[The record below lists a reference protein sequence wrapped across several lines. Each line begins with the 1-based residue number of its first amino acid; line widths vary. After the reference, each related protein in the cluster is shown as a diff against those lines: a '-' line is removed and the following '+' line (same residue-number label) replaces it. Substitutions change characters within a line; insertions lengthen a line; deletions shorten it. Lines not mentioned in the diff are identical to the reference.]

1 MNNYIFT
8 SESVSDGHPD
18 KVADQISDALVDAGL
33 EKGDETTRVAIETL
47 VTTNHVTVAGEVKN
61 FNLTD
66 ATVERIIHPNIVLL
80 AGGLFIISSISDY
93 FDGYLARVLN
103 QSSKL
108 GTLLDPIADK
118 LLIAS
123 VIVVLVDTNVISNL
137 HVIPA
142 IIILLREI
150 AISGLR
156 EFLAKMNTDMPVSKL
171 AKYKTTF
178 QMVSLSILIIS
189 LGFQL
194 NDFLWNLGLVTLWIA
209 AIITLLSGY
218 NYMAKGLK
226 HI

>member
-1 MNNYIFT
+1 MAKIYTIPNIITFIRIFLIPIILYLLF
-8 SESVSDGHPD
+8 SE
-18 KVADQISDALVDAGL
+18 
-33 EKGDETTRVAIETL
+33 
-47 VTTNHVTVAGEVKN
+47 N
-61 FNLTD
+61 
-66 ATVERIIHPNIVLL
+66 PNIVLI
-80 AGGLFIISSISDY
+80 AGLLFIVSSVSDY
-93 FDGYLARVLN
+93 FDGYLARTLN

-123 VIVVLVDTNVISNL
+123 VIVVLVDTGVISNI
-137 HVIPA
+137 HVVPA

-156 EFLAKMNTDMPVSKL
+156 EFLAKLNTDMPVSKL

-189 LGFQL
+189 LGFEL
-194 NDFLWNLGLVTLWIA
+194 NDLLWNIGLTTLWIA
-209 AIITLLSGY
+209 AIITVLSGY
-218 NYMAKGLK
+218 NYMVKGLR

>member
-1 MNNYIFT
+1 MAKIYTIPNIITFIRIFLIPIILYLLF
-8 SESVSDGHPD
+8 SE
-18 KVADQISDALVDAGL
+18 
-33 EKGDETTRVAIETL
+33 
-47 VTTNHVTVAGEVKN
+47 N
-61 FNLTD
+61 
-66 ATVERIIHPNIVLL
+66 PNIVLI
-80 AGGLFIISSISDY
+80 AGLLFIISSVSDY
-93 FDGYLARVLN
+93 FDGYLARTLN

-123 VIVVLVDTNVISNL
+123 VIVVLVDTGVISNI
-137 HVIPA
+137 HVVPA

-156 EFLAKMNTDMPVSKL
+156 EFLAKLNTDLPVSKL

-189 LGFQL
+189 LGFEL
-194 NDFLWNLGLVTLWIA
+194 NDLLWNIGLITLWIA

>member
-1 MNNYIFT
+1 MAKIYTIPNIITFIRIFLIPIILYLLF
-8 SESVSDGHPD
+8 SE
-18 KVADQISDALVDAGL
+18 
-33 EKGDETTRVAIETL
+33 
-47 VTTNHVTVAGEVKN
+47 N
-61 FNLTD
+61 
-66 ATVERIIHPNIVLL
+66 PNIVLI
-80 AGGLFIISSISDY
+80 AGLLFIVSSVSDY
-93 FDGYLARVLN
+93 FDGYLARTLN

-123 VIVVLVDTNVISNL
+123 VIVVLVDTGVITNI
-137 HVIPA
+137 HVVPA

-156 EFLAKMNTDMPVSKL
+156 EFLAKLNTDMPVSKL
-171 AKYKTTF
+171 AKYKTAF

-189 LGFQL
+189 LGFEL
-194 NDFLWNLGLVTLWIA
+194 NDLLWNIGLITLWIA

-218 NYMAKGLK
+218 NYMVKGLK

>member
-1 MNNYIFT
+1 MAKIYTIPNIITF
-8 SESVSDGHPD
+8 
-18 KVADQISDALVDAGL
+18 I
-33 EKGDETTRVAIETL
+33 
-47 VTTNHVTVAGEVKN
+47 
-61 FNLTD
+61 
-66 ATVERIIHPNIVLL
+66 RIILIPIILYLLFSENPNIVLL
-80 AGGLFIISSISDY
+80 AGGLFIVSSVSDY

>member
-1 MNNYIFT
+1 MAKIYTIPNIITFIRIFLIPIILYLLF
-8 SESVSDGHPD
+8 SE
-18 KVADQISDALVDAGL
+18 
-33 EKGDETTRVAIETL
+33 
-47 VTTNHVTVAGEVKN
+47 N
-61 FNLTD
+61 
-66 ATVERIIHPNIVLL
+66 PNIVLI
-80 AGGLFIISSISDY
+80 AGLLFIVSSVSDY
-93 FDGYLARVLN
+93 FDGYLARTLN

-123 VIVVLVDTNVISNL
+123 VIVVLVDTGVISNI
-137 HVIPA
+137 HVVPA

-156 EFLAKMNTDMPVSKL
+156 EFLAKLNADMPVSKL
-171 AKYKTTF
+171 ANYKTTF

-189 LGFQL
+189 LGFEL
-194 NDFLWNLGLVTLWIA
+194 NDLLWNIGLITLWIA

-218 NYMAKGLK
+218 NYMVKGLK

>member
-1 MNNYIFT
+1 MAKIYTIPNIITF
-8 SESVSDGHPD
+8 
-18 KVADQISDALVDAGL
+18 I
-33 EKGDETTRVAIETL
+33 
-47 VTTNHVTVAGEVKN
+47 
-61 FNLTD
+61 
-66 ATVERIIHPNIVLL
+66 RIILIPIILYLLFSENQNIVLL

-171 AKYKTTF
+171 AKYKTKF

>member
-1 MNNYIFT
+1 LF
-8 SESVSDGHPD
+8 SE
-18 KVADQISDALVDAGL
+18 
-33 EKGDETTRVAIETL
+33 
-47 VTTNHVTVAGEVKN
+47 N
-61 FNLTD
+61 
-66 ATVERIIHPNIVLL
+66 PNIVLL

-156 EFLAKMNTDMPVSKL
+156 EFLAKMNTDMPVSRL

-194 NDFLWNLGLVTLWIA
+194 NDFLWNLGPCNALDSSDYYIA
-209 AIITLLSGY
+209 VWL
-218 NYMAKGLK
+218 
-226 HI
+226 

>member
-1 MNNYIFT
+1 MAKIYTIPNIITF
-8 SESVSDGHPD
+8 
-18 KVADQISDALVDAGL
+18 I
-33 EKGDETTRVAIETL
+33 
-47 VTTNHVTVAGEVKN
+47 
-61 FNLTD
+61 
-66 ATVERIIHPNIVLL
+66 RIILIPIILYLLFSENPNIVLL

-156 EFLAKMNTDMPVSKL
+156 EFLAKMNTDMPVSRL

-194 NDFLWNLGLVTLWIA
+194 NDFLN
-209 AIITLLSGY
+209 
-218 NYMAKGLK
+218 
-226 HI
+226 

>member
-1 MNNYIFT
+1 MAKIYTIPNIITF
-8 SESVSDGHPD
+8 
-18 KVADQISDALVDAGL
+18 I
-33 EKGDETTRVAIETL
+33 
-47 VTTNHVTVAGEVKN
+47 
-61 FNLTD
+61 
-66 ATVERIIHPNIVLL
+66 RIILIPIILYLLFSENPNIVLL

-194 NDFLWNLGLVTLWIA
+194 NDFLWNLCLVTLWIA

>member
-1 MNNYIFT
+1 MAKIYTIPNIITFIRIFLIPIILYLLF
-8 SESVSDGHPD
+8 SE
-18 KVADQISDALVDAGL
+18 
-33 EKGDETTRVAIETL
+33 
-47 VTTNHVTVAGEVKN
+47 N
-61 FNLTD
+61 
-66 ATVERIIHPNIVLL
+66 PNIVLI
-80 AGGLFIISSISDY
+80 AGLLFIVSSVSDY
-93 FDGYLARVLN
+93 FDGYLARTLN

-123 VIVVLVDTNVISNL
+123 VIVVLVDTGVISNI
-137 HVIPA
+137 HVVPA

-156 EFLAKMNTDMPVSKL
+156 EFLAKLNTEMPVSKL

-189 LGFQL
+189 LGFEL
-194 NDFLWNLGLVTLWIA
+194 NDFLWNIGLITLWIA

-218 NYMAKGLK
+218 NYMVKGLK

>member
-1 MNNYIFT
+1 MAKIYTIPNIITFIRIFLIPIILYLLF
-8 SESVSDGHPD
+8 SE
-18 KVADQISDALVDAGL
+18 
-33 EKGDETTRVAIETL
+33 
-47 VTTNHVTVAGEVKN
+47 N
-61 FNLTD
+61 
-66 ATVERIIHPNIVLL
+66 PNIVLI
-80 AGGLFIISSISDY
+80 AGLLFIVSSVSDY
-93 FDGYLARVLN
+93 FDGYLARTLN

-123 VIVVLVDTNVISNL
+123 VIVVLVDTGVISNV
-137 HVIPA
+137 HVVPA

-156 EFLAKMNTDMPVSKL
+156 EFLAKLNTDMPVSKL

-189 LGFQL
+189 LGFEL
-194 NDFLWNLGLVTLWIA
+194 NDLLWNIGLITLWIA

-218 NYMAKGLK
+218 NYMVKGLK

>member
-1 MNNYIFT
+1 MAKIYTIPNIITFIRIFLIPVILYLLF
-8 SESVSDGHPD
+8 SE
-18 KVADQISDALVDAGL
+18 
-33 EKGDETTRVAIETL
+33 
-47 VTTNHVTVAGEVKN
+47 N
-61 FNLTD
+61 
-66 ATVERIIHPNIVLL
+66 PNIVLI
-80 AGGLFIISSISDY
+80 AGLLFIVSSVSDY
-93 FDGYLARVLN
+93 FDGYLARTLN

-123 VIVVLVDTNVISNL
+123 VIVVLVDTGVISNI
-137 HVIPA
+137 HVVPA

-156 EFLAKMNTDMPVSKL
+156 EFLAKLNTDMPVSKL

-189 LGFQL
+189 LGFEL
-194 NDFLWNLGLVTLWIA
+194 NDLLWNIGLITLWIA

-218 NYMAKGLK
+218 NYMVKGLQ

>member
-1 MNNYIFT
+1 MAKIYTIPNIITF
-8 SESVSDGHPD
+8 
-18 KVADQISDALVDAGL
+18 I
-33 EKGDETTRVAIETL
+33 
-47 VTTNHVTVAGEVKN
+47 
-61 FNLTD
+61 
-66 ATVERIIHPNIVLL
+66 RIILIPIILYLLFSENPNIVLL
-80 AGGLFIISSISDY
+80 AGGLFIVSSVSDY

-156 EFLAKMNTDMPVSKL
+156 EFLAKMNADMPVSKL

-189 LGFQL
+189 LGFEL

>member
-1 MNNYIFT
+1 MAKIYTIPNIITFIRIFLIPIILYLLF
-8 SESVSDGHPD
+8 SE
-18 KVADQISDALVDAGL
+18 
-33 EKGDETTRVAIETL
+33 
-47 VTTNHVTVAGEVKN
+47 N
-61 FNLTD
+61 
-66 ATVERIIHPNIVLL
+66 PNIVLI
-80 AGGLFIISSISDY
+80 AGLLFIVSSVSDY
-93 FDGYLARVLN
+93 FDGYLARTLN

-123 VIVVLVDTNVISNL
+123 VIVVLVDTGVISNI
-137 HVIPA
+137 HVVPA

-156 EFLAKMNTDMPVSKL
+156 EFLAKLNTDMPVSKL

-189 LGFQL
+189 LGFEL
-194 NDFLWNLGLVTLWIA
+194 NDLLWNIGLITLWIA
-209 AIITLLSGY
+209 AIITVLSGY
-218 NYMAKGLK
+218 NYMVKGLR

>member
-1 MNNYIFT
+1 M
-8 SESVSDGHPD
+8 
-18 KVADQISDALVDAGL
+18 
-33 EKGDETTRVAIETL
+33 
-47 VTTNHVTVAGEVKN
+47 
-61 FNLTD
+61 
-66 ATVERIIHPNIVLL
+66 
-80 AGGLFIISSISDY
+80 LFIVSSVSDY
-93 FDGYLARVLN
+93 FDGYLARTLN

-123 VIVVLVDTNVISNL
+123 VIVVLVDTGVISNI
-137 HVIPA
+137 HVVPA

-156 EFLAKMNTDMPVSKL
+156 EFLAKLNTDMPVSKL

-189 LGFQL
+189 LGFEL
-194 NDFLWNLGLVTLWIA
+194 NDMLWNIGLITLWIA

-218 NYMAKGLK
+218 NYMVKGLK

>member
-1 MNNYIFT
+1 MAKIYTIPNIITFIRIFLIPIILYLLF
-8 SESVSDGHPD
+8 SE
-18 KVADQISDALVDAGL
+18 
-33 EKGDETTRVAIETL
+33 
-47 VTTNHVTVAGEVKN
+47 N
-61 FNLTD
+61 
-66 ATVERIIHPNIVLL
+66 PNIVLI
-80 AGGLFIISSISDY
+80 AGLLFIVSSVSDY
-93 FDGYLARVLN
+93 FDGYLARTLN

-123 VIVVLVDTNVISNL
+123 VIVVLVDTGVISNI
-137 HVIPA
+137 HVVPA

-156 EFLAKMNTDMPVSKL
+156 EFLAKLNTDMPVSKL
-171 AKYKTTF
+171 AKFKTTF

-189 LGFQL
+189 LGFEL
-194 NDFLWNLGLVTLWIA
+194 NDLLWNIGLITLWIA

-218 NYMAKGLK
+218 NYMVKGLK

>member
-1 MNNYIFT
+1 MTKIYTIPNIITFIRIFLIPIILYLLF
-8 SESVSDGHPD
+8 SE
-18 KVADQISDALVDAGL
+18 
-33 EKGDETTRVAIETL
+33 
-47 VTTNHVTVAGEVKN
+47 N
-61 FNLTD
+61 
-66 ATVERIIHPNIVLL
+66 PNIVLI
-80 AGGLFIISSISDY
+80 AGLLFIVSSISDY
-93 FDGYLARVLN
+93 FDGYLARTLN

-123 VIVVLVDTNVISNL
+123 VIVVLVDTGVISNI
-137 HVIPA
+137 HVVPA

-156 EFLAKMNTDMPVSKL
+156 EFLAKLNTDMPVSKL
-171 AKYKTTF
+171 AKFKTTF

-189 LGFQL
+189 LGFEL
-194 NDFLWNLGLVTLWIA
+194 NDLLWNIGLITLWIA

-218 NYMAKGLK
+218 NYMVKGLK

>member
-1 MNNYIFT
+1 MI
-8 SESVSDGHPD
+8 
-18 KVADQISDALVDAGL
+18 AGL
-33 EKGDETTRVAIETL
+33 
-47 VTTNHVTVAGEVKN
+47 
-61 FNLTD
+61 
-66 ATVERIIHPNIVLL
+66 
-80 AGGLFIISSISDY
+80 LFIVSSVSDY
-93 FDGYLARVLN
+93 FDGYLARTLN

-123 VIVVLVDTNVISNL
+123 VIVVLVDTGVISNI
-137 HVIPA
+137 HVVPA
-142 IIILLREI
+142 LIILLREI

-156 EFLAKMNTDMPVSKL
+156 EFLAKLNTDMPVSKL

-189 LGFQL
+189 LGFEL
-194 NDFLWNLGLVTLWIA
+194 NDLLWNIGLITLWIA

-218 NYMAKGLK
+218 NYMVKGLK

>member
-1 MNNYIFT
+1 MAKIYTIPNIITFIRIFLIPIILYLLF
-8 SESVSDGHPD
+8 SE
-18 KVADQISDALVDAGL
+18 
-33 EKGDETTRVAIETL
+33 
-47 VTTNHVTVAGEVKN
+47 N
-61 FNLTD
+61 
-66 ATVERIIHPNIVLL
+66 PNIVLI
-80 AGGLFIISSISDY
+80 AGLLFIVSSVSDY
-93 FDGYLARVLN
+93 FDGYLARTLN

-123 VIVVLVDTNVISNL
+123 VIVVLVDTGVISNI
-137 HVIPA
+137 HVVPA

-156 EFLAKMNTDMPVSKL
+156 EFLAKLNTDMPVSKL

-189 LGFQL
+189 LGFEL
-194 NDFLWNLGLVTLWIA
+194 NDLLWNIGLITLWVA

-218 NYMAKGLK
+218 NYMVKGLK

>member
-1 MNNYIFT
+1 MAKIYTIPNIITFIRIFLIPVILYLLF
-8 SESVSDGHPD
+8 SE
-18 KVADQISDALVDAGL
+18 
-33 EKGDETTRVAIETL
+33 
-47 VTTNHVTVAGEVKN
+47 N
-61 FNLTD
+61 
-66 ATVERIIHPNIVLL
+66 PNIVLI
-80 AGGLFIISSISDY
+80 AGLLFIVSSVSDY
-93 FDGYLARVLN
+93 FDGYLARTLN

-123 VIVVLVDTNVISNL
+123 VIVVLVDTGVISNI
-137 HVIPA
+137 HVVPA

-156 EFLAKMNTDMPVSKL
+156 EFLAKLNTDMPVSKL

-189 LGFQL
+189 LGFEL
-194 NDFLWNLGLVTLWIA
+194 NDLLWNIGLITLWVA

-218 NYMAKGLK
+218 NYMVKGLK

>member
-1 MNNYIFT
+1 MAKIYTIPNIITFIRIFLIPIILYLLF
-8 SESVSDGHPD
+8 SE
-18 KVADQISDALVDAGL
+18 
-33 EKGDETTRVAIETL
+33 
-47 VTTNHVTVAGEVKN
+47 N
-61 FNLTD
+61 
-66 ATVERIIHPNIVLL
+66 PNIVLI
-80 AGGLFIISSISDY
+80 AGLLFIVSSVSDY
-93 FDGYLARVLN
+93 FDGYLARTLN

-123 VIVVLVDTNVISNL
+123 VIVVLVDTGVISNI
-137 HVIPA
+137 HVVPA

-156 EFLAKMNTDMPVSKL
+156 EFLAKLNTDMPVSKL

-189 LGFQL
+189 LGFKL
-194 NDFLWNLGLVTLWIA
+194 NDLLWNIGLITLWIA

-218 NYMAKGLK
+218 NYMVKGLK

>member
-1 MNNYIFT
+1 MAKIYTIPNIITF
-8 SESVSDGHPD
+8 
-18 KVADQISDALVDAGL
+18 I
-33 EKGDETTRVAIETL
+33 
-47 VTTNHVTVAGEVKN
+47 
-61 FNLTD
+61 
-66 ATVERIIHPNIVLL
+66 RIILIPIILYLLFSENPNIVLL
-80 AGGLFIISSISDY
+80 AGCLFIISSISDY

>member
-1 MNNYIFT
+1 MAKIYTIPNIITFIRIFLIPIILYLLF
-8 SESVSDGHPD
+8 SE
-18 KVADQISDALVDAGL
+18 
-33 EKGDETTRVAIETL
+33 
-47 VTTNHVTVAGEVKN
+47 N
-61 FNLTD
+61 
-66 ATVERIIHPNIVLL
+66 PNIVLI
-80 AGGLFIISSISDY
+80 AGLLFIISSVSDY
-93 FDGYLARVLN
+93 FDGYLARTLN

-108 GTLLDPIADK
+108 GALLDPIADK

-123 VIVVLVDTNVISNL
+123 VIIVLVDTGVISNI
-137 HVIPA
+137 HVVPA

-156 EFLAKMNTDMPVSKL
+156 EFLAKLNTDMPVSKL

-189 LGFQL
+189 LGFEL
-194 NDFLWNLGLVTLWIA
+194 NDLLWNIGLITLWIA

-218 NYMAKGLK
+218 NYMVKGLK

>member
-1 MNNYIFT
+1 MAKIYTIPNIITFIRIFLIPVILYLLF
-8 SESVSDGHPD
+8 SE
-18 KVADQISDALVDAGL
+18 
-33 EKGDETTRVAIETL
+33 
-47 VTTNHVTVAGEVKN
+47 N
-61 FNLTD
+61 
-66 ATVERIIHPNIVLL
+66 PNIVLI
-80 AGGLFIISSISDY
+80 AGLLFIVSSVSDY
-93 FDGYLARVLN
+93 FDGYLARTLN

-123 VIVVLVDTNVISNL
+123 VIVVLVDTGVISNI
-137 HVIPA
+137 HVVPA

-156 EFLAKMNTDMPVSKL
+156 EFLAKLNTDMPVSKL

-189 LGFQL
+189 LGFEL
-194 NDFLWNLGLVTLWIA
+194 NDLLWNIGLITLWIS

-218 NYMAKGLK
+218 NYMVKGLK

>member
-1 MNNYIFT
+1 MAKIYTIPNIITF
-8 SESVSDGHPD
+8 
-18 KVADQISDALVDAGL
+18 I
-33 EKGDETTRVAIETL
+33 
-47 VTTNHVTVAGEVKN
+47 
-61 FNLTD
+61 
-66 ATVERIIHPNIVLL
+66 RIILIPIILYLLFSENPNIVLL
-80 AGGLFIISSISDY
+80 AGGLFIVSSVSDY

-189 LGFQL
+189 LGFEL
-194 NDFLWNLGLVTLWIA
+194 HDFLWNLGLITLWIA

>member
-1 MNNYIFT
+1 MAKIYTIPNIITFIRIVLLPIILYLLF
-8 SESVSDGHPD
+8 SE
-18 KVADQISDALVDAGL
+18 
-33 EKGDETTRVAIETL
+33 
-47 VTTNHVTVAGEVKN
+47 N
-61 FNLTD
+61 
-66 ATVERIIHPNIVLL
+66 PNIVLL

-156 EFLAKMNTDMPVSKL
+156 EFLAKMNTDMPVSRL

>member
-1 MNNYIFT
+1 MAKIYTIPNIITFIRIFLIPIILYLLF
-8 SESVSDGHPD
+8 SE
-18 KVADQISDALVDAGL
+18 
-33 EKGDETTRVAIETL
+33 
-47 VTTNHVTVAGEVKN
+47 N
-61 FNLTD
+61 
-66 ATVERIIHPNIVLL
+66 PNIVLI
-80 AGGLFIISSISDY
+80 AGLLFIVSSVSDY
-93 FDGYLARVLN
+93 FDGYLARTLN

-123 VIVVLVDTNVISNL
+123 VIVVLVDTGVISNI
-137 HVIPA
+137 HVVPA

-156 EFLAKMNTDMPVSKL
+156 EFLAKLNTDMPVSKL

-189 LGFQL
+189 LGFEL
-194 NDFLWNLGLVTLWIA
+194 NDLLWNLGLITLWIA

-218 NYMAKGLK
+218 NYMVKGLK

>member
-1 MNNYIFT
+1 MAKIYTIPNIITFIRIFLIPIILYLLF
-8 SESVSDGHPD
+8 SE
-18 KVADQISDALVDAGL
+18 
-33 EKGDETTRVAIETL
+33 
-47 VTTNHVTVAGEVKN
+47 N
-61 FNLTD
+61 
-66 ATVERIIHPNIVLL
+66 PNIVLI
-80 AGGLFIISSISDY
+80 AGLLFIVSSVSDY
-93 FDGYLARVLN
+93 FDGYLARTLN

-123 VIVVLVDTNVISNL
+123 VIVVLVDTGVISNI
-137 HVIPA
+137 HVVPA

-156 EFLAKMNTDMPVSKL
+156 EFLAKLNTDMPVSKL

-178 QMVSLSILIIS
+178 QMISLSILIIS
-189 LGFQL
+189 LGFEL
-194 NDFLWNLGLVTLWIA
+194 NDLLWNIGLITLWIA

-218 NYMAKGLK
+218 NYMVKGFK

>member
-1 MNNYIFT
+1 MAKIYTIPNIITFIRIFLIPIILYLLF
-8 SESVSDGHPD
+8 SE
-18 KVADQISDALVDAGL
+18 
-33 EKGDETTRVAIETL
+33 
-47 VTTNHVTVAGEVKN
+47 N
-61 FNLTD
+61 
-66 ATVERIIHPNIVLL
+66 PNIVLI
-80 AGGLFIISSISDY
+80 AGLLFIVSSVSDY
-93 FDGYLARVLN
+93 FDGYLARTLN

-123 VIVVLVDTNVISNL
+123 VIVVLVDTGVISNI
-137 HVIPA
+137 HVVPA

-156 EFLAKMNTDMPVSKL
+156 EFLAKLNTDMPVSKL

-178 QMVSLSILIIS
+178 QMISLSILIIS
-189 LGFQL
+189 LGFEL
-194 NDFLWNLGLVTLWIA
+194 NDLLWNIGLITLWIA

>member
-1 MNNYIFT
+1 MAKIYTIPNIITFIRIFLIPIILYLLF
-8 SESVSDGHPD
+8 SE
-18 KVADQISDALVDAGL
+18 
-33 EKGDETTRVAIETL
+33 
-47 VTTNHVTVAGEVKN
+47 N
-61 FNLTD
+61 
-66 ATVERIIHPNIVLL
+66 PNIVLI
-80 AGGLFIISSISDY
+80 AGLLFIVSSVSDY
-93 FDGYLARVLN
+93 FDGYLARTLN

-123 VIVVLVDTNVISNL
+123 VIVVLVDTGVISNI
-137 HVIPA
+137 HVVPA

-156 EFLAKMNTDMPVSKL
+156 EFLAKLNTDMPVSKL

-189 LGFQL
+189 LGFEL
-194 NDFLWNLGLVTLWIA
+194 NDLLWNIGLITLWIA

-218 NYMAKGLK
+218 YYMVKGLK